1 MLDAPLRPVIDPPL
15 DRLGKALAARGVS
28 ADAVT
33 LGGLAAGLAAAAAI
47 AFGQFGLALA
57 LVLVSRL
64 ADGLDGAV
72 ARASRRTDFG
82 GFLDITADFVF
93 YAAVPLAFV
102 LHDPAANGVAG
113 AALLAAF
120 YVNGASFLGFALLAE
135 KQRLTTE
142 RQGVKNLYYSGGLL
156 EGTETIVFF
165 VLLCLLPGWFAA
177 MAAVF
182 AGLTAL
188 TTIGRIRAARRLF
201 ARTGTEPQP
210 DPPQRPSAASTAAT

>member
-1 MLDAPLRPVIDPPL
+1 VLDAPLRPLIDPPL
-15 DRLGKALAARGVS
+15 DRVGQALAARGVS

-33 LGGLAAGLAAAAAI
+33 LAGLAAGLAAAACI

-82 GFLDITADFVF
+82 GFLDITADFAF

-135 KQRLTTE
+135 KRRMTTD
-142 RQGVKNLYYSGGLL
+142 RQGVKNLYYSGGLM
-156 EGTETIVFF
+156 EGTETILFF
-165 VLLCLLPGWFAA
+165 VLLCLLPSWFAPA
-177 MAAVF
+177 AAVF
-182 AGLTAL
+182 AVLTLL
-188 TTIGRIRAARRLF
+188 TTLGRVRAARRLF
-201 ARTGTEPQP
+201 RAAEA
-210 DPPQRPSAASTAAT
+210 PQRPSAASTAAT

>member
-1 MLDAPLRPVIDPPL
+1 LV
-15 DRLGKALAARGVS
+15 
-28 ADAVT
+28 
-33 LGGLAAGLAAAAAI
+33 
-47 AFGQFGLALA
+47 

-102 LHDPAANGVAG
+102 LHDPAANGAAG

-135 KQRLTTE
+135 KRRMTTA
-142 RQGVKNLYYSGGLL
+142 RQGVKNLYYSEGLL
-156 EGTETIVFF
+156 EGTETILFF
-165 VLLCLLPGWFAA
+165 ALLCLVPGWFAPA
-177 MAAVF
+177 AAVF
-182 AGLTAL
+182 AARTAL
-188 TTIGRIRAARRLF
+188 TTLGRIRAANRLF
-201 ARTGTEPQP
+201 REGEA
-210 DPPQRPSAASTAAT
+210 PQRPSAASTAATWSSTEMAASEIVSRSRSS

>member
-1 MLDAPLRPVIDPPL
+1 
-15 DRLGKALAARGVS
+15 
-28 ADAVT
+28 
-33 LGGLAAGLAAAAAI
+33 
-47 AFGQFGLALA
+47 
-57 LVLVSRL
+57 
-64 ADGLDGAV
+64 V

-135 KQRLTTE
+135 KRRLTTD
-142 RQGVKNLYYSGGLL
+142 RQCVKNLYYSGGLL
-156 EGTETIVFF
+156 KGTETILFF
-165 VLLCLLPGWFAA
+165 VLLCLIPGWFAPA
-177 MAAVF
+177 AAVF
-182 AGLTAL
+182 AGL

-201 ARTGTEPQP
+201 AAPGTEPEAQA
-210 DPPQRPSAASTAAT
+210 DAPQRPSAASTAAT